1 MGAACRGAPSLGNL
15 LASSLRMS
23 FQGSIQE
30 LPVPDII
37 QLVSVSGKTGMFML
51 VRGSERGYIFLRS
64 GRIVHAELGGLTGE
78 EAVYALA
85 IWSTGDF
92 QFTPGKEVDTVSID
106 KTNTSLLMEA
116 ARRLDEWKVLARKIP
131 GVDYVPVLKGRE
143 VGEPVTLSPPEWNL
157 ITRIDGIRTVEEL
170 ARASDS
176 NSFDTAKV
184 LYGLVT
190 SDLIAMRPRDA
201 TPRAL
206 HAVATGGGAA
216 SHAGAAGGSGGGA
229 PPAARPSGATA
240 SPASAGAGPGP
251 GPIPAPTPPLLG
263 DEKKILMILCTRV
276 KQEAET
282 AIGET
287 NLPGIDRPYKQ
298 ALAEIDRGRGVEAV
312 RDLIRQTE
320 KAIASIR
327 GPAIMKAFQDKM
339 SLVMQP
345 KV

>member
-1 MGAACRGAPSLGNL
+1 
-15 LASSLRMS
+15 MS

-51 VRGSERGYIFLRS
+51 VRGGERGYIYLKN
-64 GRIVHAELGGLTGE
+64 GRIVHAELGNLRGE

-85 IWSTGDF
+85 IWSSGDF
-92 QFTPGKEVDTVSID
+92 QFSPGKETETATIE

-131 GVDYVPVLKGRE
+131 GVEYVPVLKPRE
-143 VGEPVTLSPPEWNL
+143 IGEPITLSPPEWNVVMHV
-157 ITRIDGIRTVEEL
+157 DGRRTVEEL
-170 ARASDS
+170 ARAMSS
-176 NSFDTAKV
+176 NSFDTAKI

-190 SDLIAMRPRDA
+190 ADLVEMRTRE
-201 TPRAL
+201 
-206 HAVATGGGAA
+206 AVARLSAAAMPSAVETSYTAPPPSRASFGPAA
-216 SHAGAAGGSGGGA
+216 SSPSIASVASVVTA
-229 PPAARPSGATA
+229 PA
-240 SPASAGAGPGP
+240 
-251 GPIPAPTPPLLG
+251 LLG

-282 AIGET
+282 AIGES

-312 RDLIRQTE
+312 RDLIRHTE
-320 KAIASIR
+320 KAISSIR

>member
-1 MGAACRGAPSLGNL
+1 
-15 LASSLRMS
+15 MS
-23 FQGSIQE
+23 FQGSISE

-37 QLVSVSGKTGMFML
+37 QLVSVSGKTGMFL
-51 VRGSERGYIFLRS
+51 LLRGSERGSIYLRN
-64 GRIVHAELGGLTGE
+64 GRIVHAEVDGVSGE

-92 QFTPGKEVDTVSID
+92 QFTPGKESETVTID

-131 GVDYVPVLKGRE
+131 GVDHIPVLKPRDL
-143 VGEPVTLSPPEWNL
+143 GEPVTLSPPEWNL
-157 ITRIDGIRTVEEL
+157 VIRIDGRKTVEEL
-170 ARASDS
+170 ARATSS

-190 SDLIAMRPRDA
+190 SDLVDMR
-201 TPRAL
+201 
-206 HAVATGGGAA
+206 
-216 SHAGAAGGSGGGA
+216 AGN
-229 PPAARPSGATA
+229 PAARTATSAADA
-240 SPASAGAGPGP
+240 SVPPRESSAPRP
-251 GPIPAPTPPLLG
+251 MPAPPGAAAPSAPRPAAPLG

-276 KQEAET
+276 KQEAEG
-282 AIGET
+282 AIGEA

-327 GPAIMKAFQDKM
+327 GPAIMKAFQEKM

>member
-1 MGAACRGAPSLGNL
+1 
-15 LASSLRMS
+15 MS

-37 QLVSVSGKTGMFML
+37 QLVSVSGKTGMFTL
-51 VRGSERGYIFLRS
+51 TRGAERGHIYLRD
-64 GRIVHAELGGLTGE
+64 GRIVHAELGENAGE

-92 QFTPGKEVDTVSID
+92 QFTPGKETDILSID
-106 KTNTSLLMEA
+106 RTNTSLLMEA
-116 ARRLDEWKVLARKIP
+116 ARRLDEWKVLARKVP
-131 GVDYVPVLKGRE
+131 GVDSVPVLKPRGME
-143 VGEPVTLSPPEWNL
+143 AVTLSPPEWNL
-157 ITRIDGIRTVEEL
+157 VIAIDGRKTVDEL
-170 ARASDS
+170 ARATGS
-176 NSFDTAKV
+176 NSFDTAKI

-190 SDLIAMRPRDA
+190 ADLVELRPREAAIRPA
-201 TPRAL
+201 TTPPRA
-206 HAVATGGGAA
+206 AASAGPSPSAARTGSPPPATGGA
-216 SHAGAAGGSGGGA
+216 
-229 PPAARPSGATA
+229 
-240 SPASAGAGPGP
+240 
-251 GPIPAPTPPLLG
+251 

-282 AIGET
+282 AIGEA

-312 RDLIRQTE
+312 RDLIRHTE
-320 KAIASIR
+320 KAISSIR
-327 GPAIMKAFQDKM
+327 GPAIMRAFQEKM

>member
-1 MGAACRGAPSLGNL
+1 
-15 LASSLRMS
+15 MS

-51 VRGSERGYIFLRS
+51 VRGGERGYIYLRN
-64 GRIVHAELGGLTGE
+64 GRIVHAELGNLKGE

-85 IWSTGDF
+85 IWSSGDF
-92 QFTPGKEVDTVSID
+92 QFSPGKETETITIE

-131 GVDYVPVLKGRE
+131 GVEYVPALKERE
-143 VGEPVTLSPPEWNL
+143 MGEPVTLSPPEWNL
-157 ITRIDGIRTVEEL
+157 VTHIDGRRTVEEL
-170 ARASDS
+170 ARAMGS
-176 NSFDTAKV
+176 NSFDTAKI

-190 SDLIAMRPRDA
+190 ADLVEMRSRE
-201 TPRAL
+201 
-206 HAVATGGGAA
+206 AVARIAAATAPIGSESTYSPPPPLRTGFGG
-216 SHAGAAGGSGGGA
+216 
-229 PPAARPSGATA
+229 PPASSSSSVASVASVVTA
-240 SPASAGAGPGP
+240 PAV
-251 GPIPAPTPPLLG
+251 LG

-282 AIGET
+282 AIGES

-298 ALAEIDRGRGVEAV
+298 ALAEIDHGRGVEAV
-312 RDLIRQTE
+312 RDLIRHTE
-320 KAIASIR
+320 KAISSIR
-327 GPAIMKAFQDKM
+327 GPAIMKAFQEKM

>member
-1 MGAACRGAPSLGNL
+1 
-15 LASSLRMS
+15 MS

-51 VRGSERGYIFLRS
+51 ARGSERGYIFLRG

-92 QFTPGKEVDTVSID
+92 QFTPGKEVETLSID

-131 GVDYVPVLKGRE
+131 GVDYVPVLKTRE
-143 VGEPVTLSPPEWNL
+143 VGEPVSLSPPEWNL

-170 ARASDS
+170 ARATAS
-176 NSFDTAKV
+176 NSFDTAKI

-190 SDLIAMRPRDA
+190 SDLIAMRPRD
-201 TPRAL
+201 T
-206 HAVATGGGAA
+206 VARTSAAQAGPSAA
-216 SHAGAAGGSGGGA
+216 STAGRSGAGAAASGSGFGFGSPSSA
-229 PPAARPSGATA
+229 PASASARSGPAPSGA
-240 SPASAGAGPGP
+240 SPRTGGPPGP
-251 GPIPAPTPPLLG
+251 VPAPIPPVLG

-282 AIGET
+282 AIGES

-320 KAIASIR
+320 KAISSIR
-327 GPAIMKAFQDKM
+327 GPAIMKAFQEKM

>member
-1 MGAACRGAPSLGNL
+1 
-15 LASSLRMS
+15 MS

-51 VRGSERGYIFLRS
+51 VRGAERGYIYLRN
-64 GRIVHAELGGLTGE
+64 GRIVHAELDGVTGE

-92 QFTPGKEVDTVSID
+92 QFTPGKDTDIVSID

-116 ARRLDEWKVLARKIP
+116 ARRLDEWKVLARKVP
-131 GVDYVPVLKGRE
+131 DVDHVPVLKPRSL
-143 VGEPVTLSPPEWNL
+143 GEPVTLSPPEWNL
-157 ITRIDGIRTVEEL
+157 VIRIDGRKSVEEL
-170 ARASDS
+170 SRATSS
-176 NSFDTAKV
+176 NSFETAKV

-190 SDLIAMRPRDA
+190 GDLVDMRPRDA
-201 TPRAL
+201 HARAAAL
-206 HAVATGGGAA
+206 AA
-216 SHAGAAGGSGGGA
+216 SPSPANATAPTPTHTASAPPAASARPGGA
-229 PPAARPSGATA
+229 PPAA
-240 SPASAGAGPGP
+240 
-251 GPIPAPTPPLLG
+251 APNSVLG

-276 KQEAET
+276 KQEAEG
-282 AIGET
+282 AIGEA

-298 ALAEIDRGRGVEAV
+298 AIAEIDKGRGVEAV
-312 RDLIRQTE
+312 RDLIRATE
-320 KAIASIR
+320 KAISSIR
-327 GPAIMKAFQDKM
+327 GPAIMRTFQDKM

>member
-1 MGAACRGAPSLGNL
+1 
-15 LASSLRMS
+15 MS

-51 VRGSERGYIFLRS
+51 ARGAERGYIYLKN
-64 GRIVHAELGGLTGE
+64 GRIVHAELGGQSGE

-92 QFTPGKEVDTVSID
+92 QFTPGKETEALTVD

-131 GVDYVPVLKGRE
+131 SVDHIPILKGRE
-143 VGEPVTLSPPEWNL
+143 LTEPVTLSPPEWNL
-157 ITRIDGIRTVEEL
+157 IIRIDGRRTVEEL
-170 ARASDS
+170 ARATSS

-190 SDLIAMRPRDA
+190 ADLVAMRARDTSPR
-201 TPRAL
+201 PSP
-206 HAVATGGGAA
+206 ATGAA
-216 SHAGAAGGSGGGA
+216 APA
-229 PPAARPSGATA
+229 PPPVAPA
-240 SPASAGAGPGP
+240 SPAPTLPMPS
-251 GPIPAPTPPLLG
+251 PAPGGVMG

-282 AIGET
+282 AIGEA

-312 RDLIRQTE
+312 RDLIRHTE
-320 KAIASIR
+320 KAISSIR
-327 GPAIMKAFQDKM
+327 GPAIMRAFQEKM

>member
-1 MGAACRGAPSLGNL
+1 
-15 LASSLRMS
+15 MS

-51 VRGSERGYIFLRS
+51 VRGGERGYIYLKN
-64 GRIVHAELGGLTGE
+64 GRIVHAELGNLRGE

-92 QFTPGKEVDTVSID
+92 QFSPGKEGETVTIE

-131 GVDYVPVLKGRE
+131 GVDYVPTLKSRE
-143 VGEPVTLSPPEWNL
+143 MGEPITLSPPEWNL
-157 ITRIDGIRTVEEL
+157 VTHIDGRRTVEEL
-170 ARASDS
+170 ARSMSS
-176 NSFDTAKV
+176 NSFDTAKI

-190 SDLIAMRPRDA
+190 ADLVEMRSRE
-201 TPRAL
+201 
-206 HAVATGGGAA
+206 AVARIAAATAPIGAESA
-216 SHAGAAGGSGGGA
+216 YA
-229 PPAARPSGATA
+229 PPPVRTGFSSPSSSSSFSTATSVASVASVATA
-240 SPASAGAGPGP
+240 PAV
-251 GPIPAPTPPLLG
+251 LG

-282 AIGET
+282 AIGEA

-298 ALAEIDRGRGVEAV
+298 ALAEIDKGRGVEAV
-312 RDLIRQTE
+312 RDLIRHTE
-320 KAIASIR
+320 KAISSIR
-327 GPAIMKAFQDKM
+327 GPAIMRAFQEKM

>member
-1 MGAACRGAPSLGNL
+1 
-15 LASSLRMS
+15 MS

-51 VRGSERGYIFLRS
+51 MRGSERGYIYLRN
-64 GRIVHAELGGLTGE
+64 GKIVHAEVGSIRGE

-85 IWSTGDF
+85 IWSSGDF
-92 QFTPGKEVDTVSID
+92 QFTPGKETEATTID

-116 ARRLDEWKVLARKIP
+116 ARRLDEWKVLSRKIP
-131 GVDYVPVLKGRE
+131 GVDYIPVLKPRE
-143 VGEPVTLSPPEWNL
+143 MGEAVTLSPPEWNL
-157 ITRIDGIRTVEEL
+157 VIRIDGRKTVEEL
-170 ARASDS
+170 ARATSS

-190 SDLIAMRPRDA
+190 ADLIDMRSREATAARSEAGKGSTAETGPAPVPA
-201 TPRAL
+201 TPVSRPAPPP
-206 HAVATGGGAA
+206 
-216 SHAGAAGGSGGGA
+216 SGGTSPGA
-229 PPAARPSGATA
+229 
-240 SPASAGAGPGP
+240 
-251 GPIPAPTPPLLG
+251 LG

-282 AIGET
+282 AIGES

-298 ALAEIDRGRGVEAV
+298 ALAEIDHGRGVEAV
-312 RDLIRQTE
+312 RDLIRHTE
-320 KAIASIR
+320 KAISSIR
-327 GPAIMKAFQDKM
+327 GPAIMKAFQEKM

-345 KV
+345 RV

>member
-1 MGAACRGAPSLGNL
+1 
-15 LASSLRMS
+15 MS

-51 VRGSERGYIFLRS
+51 VRGTERGYIYLRN
-64 GRIVHAELGGLTGE
+64 GRIVHAELGGLSGE

-92 QFTPGKEVDTVSID
+92 QFTPGKENDSVTIE

-116 ARRLDEWKVLARKIP
+116 ARRLDEWKVLGRKIP
-131 GVDYVPVLKGRE
+131 GVDAVPVLKPRE
-143 VGEPVTLSPPEWNL
+143 LGEAVTLSPPEWNAV
-157 ITRIDGIRTVEEL
+157 ICIDGRRTVEEV
-170 ARASDS
+170 ARATGS

-190 SDLIAMRPRDA
+190 ADLVEMRARPAEAPR
-201 TPRAL
+201 
-206 HAVATGGGAA
+206 
-216 SHAGAAGGSGGGA
+216 
-229 PPAARPSGATA
+229 PAAK
-240 SPASAGAGPGP
+240 PAAA
-251 GPIPAPTPPLLG
+251 PAPTSTATSASMAAAAMMG

-276 KQEAET
+276 KQEAE
-282 AIGET
+282 AALGEG

-298 ALAEIDRGRGVEAV
+298 ALAEIDKGRGVEAV
-312 RDLIRQTE
+312 RDLIRHTE
-320 KAIASIR
+320 KAISSIR
-327 GPAIMKAFQDKM
+327 GPAIMRAFQEKM

-345 KV
+345 RI